1 MQERTGS
8 REEDTRG
15 ERIFGAFRAGSHP
28 LACLPRASPFFLA
41 TIYFLAPTQVR
52 SNSSEDT
59 LYHQWVLWIPN
70 ERNDRGIWGDCKV
83 FHFISW
89 FLVVENLTKYFLWG
103 FGFIKEGFF
112 SFCYL
117 ALIEALAGDFFF
129 ASIPSPIPVTSNP
142 NGGTPPDSISKKS
155 SKKICFCS
163 YVKER
168 NTFFYGRYVIE
179 GDILERIK
187 VCCLWEQRI
196 PVQNIV
202 GYRHPGISWWKI

>member
-1 MQERTGS
+1 M
-8 REEDTRG
+8 RG
-15 ERIFGAFRAGSHP
+15 MIEGFGGIVRFSILFLDFWWWKTWPSIFCVAVVSLKKG
-28 LACLPRASPFFLA
+28 FFL
-41 TIYFLAPTQVR
+41 F
-52 SNSSEDT
+52 
-59 LYHQWVLWIPN
+59 
-70 ERNDRGIWGDCKV
+70 V
-83 FHFISW
+83 F
-89 FLVVENLTKYFLWG
+89 VC
-103 FGFIKEGFF
+103 F
-112 SFCYL
+112 SFWRKGGGGEGVGKYYL

-155 SKKICFCS
+155 SKKVCFCS

>member
-1 MQERTGS
+1 M
-8 REEDTRG
+8 RG
-15 ERIFGAFRAGSHP
+15 MIEGFGGIVRFSILFLDFWWWKTWPSIFCEAVVSLKKG
-28 LACLPRASPFFLA
+28 FFL
-41 TIYFLAPTQVR
+41 F
-52 SNSSEDT
+52 
-59 LYHQWVLWIPN
+59 
-70 ERNDRGIWGDCKV
+70 V
-83 FHFISW
+83 F
-89 FLVVENLTKYFLWG
+89 VC
-103 FGFIKEGFF
+103 F
-112 SFCYL
+112 SFWRGRGWENTIWL
-117 ALIEALAGDFFF
+117 WLKPWPGVFVF

-155 SKKICFCS
+155 SKKFCFCS